1 MSYLLTMTHD
11 RSIKLFLTHHPFQ
24 TSPGNKE
31 ICMFYIS
38 RIIIFSV
45 FWELLRNPILI
56 WVQKALTMVVRIF
69 ERVGLQKN
77 LGKTKVM
84 VCTPGL
90 I

>member
-1 MSYLLTMTHD
+1 MTHE
-11 RSIKLFLTHHPFQ
+11 RSIKLFLTHHPFR